1 MVYQVTTMKRII
13 IPVLMMLSAAGCG
26 NGSNVNE
33 SAGEA
38 MVANDAPEVTIKP
51 GASSDHTV
59 KPQGPVT
66 ITYKIIGAP
75 VVGQPVAVDLQVKS
89 TLGPQAITL
98 SYRVNDSTAMQFS
111 EEQNLRVSIAPTN
124 NEEPSL
130 QQVRVIPMREGRLF
144 LNVSAVVQTDN
155 GTIST
160 VTAIPIQVGAAPRE
174 VQESG
179 ELIVDE
185 NGELIRSLP
194 AKED

>member
-1 MVYQVTTMKRII
+1 MKRII
-13 IPVLMMLSAAGCG
+13 IPVLMMFSAAGCG
-26 NGSNVNE
+26 NGGNVNE
-33 SAGEA
+33 SEDEA
-38 MVANDAPEVTIKP
+38 MVTNDAPEVTFKP

-66 ITYKIIGAP
+66 IAYKIIGTP
-75 VVGQPVAVDLQVKS
+75 VVGQPVAVDLKVKS

-111 EEQNLRVSIAPTN
+111 EDQALQVSIAPTN
-124 NEEPSL
+124 DQAPSL

-144 LNVSAVVQTDN
+144 LNVSATMQTEG

-174 VQESG
+174 IQGNG
-179 ELIVDE
+179 EVMLDE